1 MVDFV
6 KEDVNI
12 ALALVNAPN
21 ILKLTPKAAG
31 GTYFVGFSKLS

>member
-1 MVDFV
+1 MADFV
-6 KEDVNI
+6 KENVNI

-31 GTYFVGFSKLS
+31 GADYVGFSKLS